1 MKKLLNHCAAGTAL
15 AALLLAG
22 APATAETRYSLQTGA
37 DLAQVCGNPT
47 DAKALTAAERD
58 RLALCGA
65 YIQGFLG
72 HYAIARREMKSPGF
86 CLPPEGVSA
95 EKVRQLFLALLEQRP
110 QIRDL
115 PANLDL
121 ATSLTWGYSC
131 QKQQQ
136 NRQ

>member
-72 HYAIARREMKSPGF
+72 SLGNIDDF
-86 CLPPEGVSA
+86 FPERLH
-95 EKVRQLFLALLEQRP
+95 EKRIKLTLE
-110 QIRDL
+110 
-115 PANLDL
+115 
-121 ATSLTWGYSC
+121 
-131 QKQQQ
+131 
-136 NRQ
+136 